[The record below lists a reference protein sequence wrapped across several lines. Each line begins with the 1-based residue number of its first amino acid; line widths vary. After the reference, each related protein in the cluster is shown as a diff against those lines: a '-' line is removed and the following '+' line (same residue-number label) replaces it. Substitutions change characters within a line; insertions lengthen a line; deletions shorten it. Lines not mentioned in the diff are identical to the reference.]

1 MICLIS
7 LNKFSDQ
14 LPTFTCMRTIRELLK
29 AFVPELTF

>member
-7 LNKFSDQ
+7 LNKFSYQ
-14 LPTFTCMRTIRELLK
+14 LPTFTCMRAIGELFE